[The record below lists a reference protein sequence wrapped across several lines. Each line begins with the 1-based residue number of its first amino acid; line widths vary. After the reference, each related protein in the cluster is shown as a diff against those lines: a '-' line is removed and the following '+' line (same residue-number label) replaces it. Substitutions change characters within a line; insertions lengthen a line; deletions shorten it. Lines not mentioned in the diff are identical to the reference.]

1 MIDELLPVNFEPKEK
16 SIIKVIGVGGGG
28 GNAVNH
34 MLKEGITGVDF
45 VICNTDSQALEN
57 SPVPIKVQLGKSLT
71 EGRGAGNKPERGR
84 ESAIESLDDIN
95 KVLSEKTKMVFVTA
109 GMGGGTGTGAAPIIA
124 EAARQQDVLTVG
136 IVTIPFRFEGKKRIQ
151 QAMEGI
157 ENLEKHVDA
166 LLIINNEKLRLMY
179 GDLKL
184 SDAFAE
190 ADNVLSVA
198 AKSIAEIITVA
209 GYVNV
214 DFADVETVM
223 RNSGVAVMGSA
234 TASGPDRSIRA
245 IEEALTSPLLN
256 SNNIVGARNIL
267 LNIISGKE
275 EVTMQEV
282 SQITDYVQ
290 DVVGD
295 DVSVIWGNGYNEK
308 MGDELSVTI
317 IATGFSENP
326 IPELMIEP
334 RKRAEDAPKLE
345 LIIEN
350 PAADEEKAAAKRREE
365 TQRREELMRKRSE
378 EEKEENLEVKSDNTK
393 PESKPD
399 PHLETKEVD
408 EEEEESINGWF
419 KKSFSNIFDNKD
431 TPM

>member
-1 MIDELLPVNFEPKEK
+1 MIDELLPVDFEPKEK

-34 MLKEGITGVDF
+34 MLREGITGVDF

-95 KVLSEKTKMVFVTA
+95 RVLSEKTKMVFVTA

-151 QAMEGI
+151 QALEGI

-223 RNSGVAVMGSA
+223 KNSGVAVMGSA
-234 TASGPDRSIRA
+234 SASGPDRSIRA

-267 LNIISGKE
+267 LNIISGSE

-334 RKRAEDAPKLE
+334 RKRAEEPKLE

-350 PAADEEKAAAKRREE
+350 PAEEEEKAAAKRREE
-365 TQRREELMRKRSE
+365 IQRREELMRKRSE
-378 EEKEENLEVKSDNTK
+378 EDKKEEVFEEKNNTESEPSFK
-393 PESKPD
+393 PKAESAK
-399 PHLETKEVD
+399 T
-408 EEEEESINGWF
+408 EEEKDGETINNWF
-419 KKSFSNIFDNKD
+419 KDQFTKIFDGGD
-431 TPM
+431 TSM

>member
-1 MIDELLPVNFEPKEK
+1 MIDELLPVDFEPKEK

-34 MLKEGITGVDF
+34 MLREGITGVDF

-95 KVLSEKTKMVFVTA
+95 RVLSEKTKMVFVTA

-136 IVTIPFRFEGKKRIQ
+136 IVTIPFKFEGKKRIQ
-151 QAMEGI
+151 QALEGI

-223 RNSGVAVMGSA
+223 KNSGVAVMGSA
-234 TASGPDRSIRA
+234 SASGPDRSIRA

-267 LNIISGKE
+267 LNIISGSE

-334 RKRAEDAPKLE
+334 RKRAEEPKLE

-350 PAADEEKAAAKRREE
+350 PAEEEEKAAAKRREE
-365 TQRREELMRKRSE
+365 IQRREELMRKRSE
-378 EEKEENLEVKSDNTK
+378 EDKKEEVFEEKNNTESEPSFK
-393 PESKPD
+393 PKAESAK
-399 PHLETKEVD
+399 T
-408 EEEEESINGWF
+408 EEEKDGETINNWF
-419 KKSFSNIFDNKD
+419 KDQFTKIFDGGD
-431 TPM
+431 TSM